1 MSEEKFLTHYDVS
14 ASALTTERLRMR
26 LIANNIANMNT
37 TRTVEGGPYKRME
50 AVVQTKMLNKSK
62 FDQGVSVTKVT
73 LDQSPPRL
81 VFDPAHPDANAQG
94 YVGYPNIDMVREA
107 ANLKRATMAY
117 DANATVLDAIKK
129 TVDAALRIGG

>member
-1 MSEEKFLTHYDVS
+1 MRALGTASTGMLAQHLNVDVIS
-14 ASALTTERLRMR
+14 
-26 LIANNIANMNT
+26 NNIANMNT